1 MKKGIYLLLFIAFS
15 LSGYTQKVW
24 TYDECVKYAFENNI
38 QIKQSDVNLEIS
50 KVSLN
55 QAKANFLPKL
65 SAGTYNAYY
74 YGQKIDPYTNQF
86 ATNKVRSDNYSLQG
100 SLQIFSGFQN
110 LHSLQQA
117 NIEYAAS
124 KCDEDKLKNDIS
136 MNIAL
141 AYLQIIYNKELL
153 SNAQS
158 HAETTKELVK
168 NAEIM
173 VNAGKVSK
181 GNLLDI
187 KSQYANEEVQIV
199 NAQNQLEIAIMNLQ
213 LLLELNTTDKFD
225 VVTPKIEVS
234 ENLLKDNTQDIIN
247 SAISSFPEIKSAE
260 LKVRSAFT
268 YYQLSKSSLYPNI
281 SLGGSIGTGYSGADM
296 DIIPLANGGYDY
308 QLKSYNKQMR
318 NNLNQSIGI
327 SISIPIFNSFLTY
340 NNILKAKLYNTTAE
354 YNLQNT
360 KKQLQK
366 SVQLAYMDAVAALKK
381 YSAMLQ
387 SVEALKESF
396 YYAEQ
401 KFNIGAIS
409 STDFNI
415 SKNNLAKAEYDL
427 LQSKFDYFFKV
438 KVLDFYQGKQL
449 TF

>member
-24 TYDECVKYAFENNI
+24 TFDECVKYAFENNI
-38 QIKQSDVNLEIS
+38 QIKQSDVNVDIN

-55 QAKANFLPKL
+55 QAKTNYLPKL
-65 SAGTYNAYY
+65 NAGTYNAYN

-86 ATNKVRSDNYSLQG
+86 ATSKVRSDNYYLQG
-100 SLQIFSGFQN
+100 SMQIFSGFQS
-110 LHSLQQA
+110 LRTLQQA
-117 NIEYAAS
+117 NFEYLAS
-124 KCDEDKLKNDIS
+124 KYDEDKLKNDIS

-153 SNAQS
+153 ANAQS

-168 NAEIM
+168 NTEIM
-173 VNAGKVSK
+173 VNAGKVSR

-247 SAISSFPEIKSAE
+247 SAISTFPEIKSAE
-260 LKVRSAFT
+260 LKVKSAFT
-268 YYQLSKSSLYPNI
+268 NYLLSKSSLYPNV

-296 DIIPLANGGYDY
+296 DVIPLANGGYDY
-308 QLKSYNKQMR
+308 QLKSYNKQLR
-318 NNLNQSIGI
+318 NNLNQSIGV
-327 SISIPIFNSFLTY
+327 SISIPIFNGLQAQ
-340 NNILKAKLYNTTAE
+340 NNIIKAKLYKTNAE
-354 YNLQNT
+354 YYLQNA

-366 SVQLAYMDAVAALKK
+366 NVQLAYMDAVASLKK
-381 YSAMLQ
+381 YLSMVQ

-396 YYAEQ
+396 YYVEQ
-401 KFNIGAIS
+401 KFSIGMVS
-409 STDFNI
+409 STDFNV
-415 SKNNLAKAEYDL
+415 SKNNLAKAESDL
-427 LQSKFDYFFKV
+427 LQSKFDYFLKI
-438 KVLDFYQGKQL
+438 KVLDFYQGKAL
-449 TF
+449 TL

>member
-24 TYDECVKYAFENNI
+24 TFDECVKYAFENNI
-38 QIKQSDVNLEIS
+38 QIKQSDVNVDIN
-50 KVSLN
+50 KISLN
-55 QAKANFLPKL
+55 QAKTNYLPKL
-65 SAGTYNAYY
+65 NAGSYNAYN

-86 ATNKVRSDNYSLQG
+86 ATSKVRSDNYYLQG
-100 SLQIFSGFQN
+100 SLQIFSGFQS
-110 LHSLQQA
+110 LRTLQQA
-117 NIEYAAS
+117 NFEYLAS
-124 KCDEDKLKNDIS
+124 KYDEDKLKNDIS

-153 SNAQS
+153 ANAQS

-168 NAEIM
+168 NTEIM

-199 NAQNQLEIAIMNLQ
+199 NAQNQLEIAIMNLK

-247 SAISSFPEIKSAE
+247 SAISTFPEIKSAE
-260 LKVRSAFT
+260 LKVKSAFT
-268 YYQLSKSSLYPNI
+268 NYLLSKSYLYPNV

-296 DIIPLANGGYDY
+296 DLIPLANGGYDY
-308 QLKSYNKQMR
+308 QLKSYNKQLR
-318 NNLNQSIGI
+318 NNLNQSIGV
-327 SISIPIFNSFLTY
+327 SISIPIFNGLQAQ
-340 NNILKAKLYNTTAE
+340 NNIIKAKLYKTNAE

-360 KKQLQK
+360 QKQLQK
-366 SVQLAYMDAVAALKK
+366 SVQLAYMDAVASLKK
-381 YSAMLQ
+381 YMAMVQ

-401 KFNIGAIS
+401 KFSIGAVS
-409 STDFNI
+409 STDFNV
-415 SKNNLAKAEYDL
+415 SKNNLAKAESDL
-427 LQSKFDYFFKV
+427 LQSKFDYFLKI

-449 TF
+449 TL